1 MTFLST
7 LPARGAATRA
17 TPCKQRWR
25 ISIHAPREGS
35 DPRCTT
41 RRPASPP
48 DFYPRSPRGE
58 RPQKGK
64 RGSGA
69 PGNFYPR
76 SPRGERHQPPTAP
89 GISVEFL
96 STLPARGATNQTDSF
111 SACPMDFYPRSPRG
125 ERQRPAPSL
134 ALGGQFLSTLPARGA
149 TVTVELPLS
158 ILLFLSTLPARGA
171 THPHGPPR
179 V

>member
-1 MTFLST
+1 MREEKGLNM
-7 LPARGAATRA
+7 
-17 TPCKQRWR
+17 K

-35 DPRCTT
+35 DGPPRRRPEGQSRFLSTLPARGATRCTT

-48 DFYPRSPRGE
+48 D
-58 RPQKGK
+58 
-64 RGSGA
+64 
-69 PGNFYPR
+69 FYPR